1 MSVMSTHTSSIAQP
15 QLFQRYII
23 HYPYLYFPL
32 EISPS
37 KHWTDAHPPRIAA
50 EWSCGVPERGTIPAS
65 STLIFKPPNGSGDWT
80 TTVSQRLAR
89 RFKTQIHL
97 SLDVPQQMMDG
108 PGSEKVVLEIE
119 KQLVKDL
126 QEHLS
131 AQ

>member
-1 MSVMSTHTSSIAQP
+1 MSAISTHTLSIAP
-15 QLFQRYII
+15 QSPLYPSII
-23 HYPYLYFPL
+23 LTYTFL
-32 EISPS
+32 S
-37 KHWTDAHPPRIAA
+37 KSLLVNIGTDAHTPRIAV